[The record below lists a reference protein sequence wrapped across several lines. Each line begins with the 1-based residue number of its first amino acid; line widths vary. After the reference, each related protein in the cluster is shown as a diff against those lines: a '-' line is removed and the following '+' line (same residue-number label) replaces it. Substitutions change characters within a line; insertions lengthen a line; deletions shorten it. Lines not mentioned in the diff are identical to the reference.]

1 VNHGGPHS
9 RCLIRTWSS
18 PVSTRSA
25 AFLRE
30 TLDNHAH
37 MQYCNTR
44 LLTKSSD
51 SMNKTCLV
59 KISVMVL
66 QIIQYNDFRKR
77 RLLAKRI
84 KAPELMETVF

>member
-1 VNHGGPHS
+1 
-9 RCLIRTWSS
+9 
-18 PVSTRSA
+18 
-25 AFLRE
+25 
-30 TLDNHAH
+30 
-37 MQYCNTR
+37 
-44 LLTKSSD
+44 
-51 SMNKTCLV
+51 MNKTCLV